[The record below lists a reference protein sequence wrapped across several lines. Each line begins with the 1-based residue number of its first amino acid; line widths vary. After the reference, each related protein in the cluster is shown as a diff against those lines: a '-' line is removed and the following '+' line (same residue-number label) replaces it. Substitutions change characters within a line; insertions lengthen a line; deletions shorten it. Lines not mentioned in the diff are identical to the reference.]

1 MLSHSPADVYT
12 EETGSTVTPHAD
24 PPTPNIQLTYRSFY
38 QQINT
43 QSHTMIVGVE
53 RSFPSGFLK
62 RGVCKGGGGRGGEG
76 QKVQYKFFCKELAK
90 KCLGLLY
97 SHH

>member
-1 MLSHSPADVYT
+1 MLSHSPTDVYT

-24 PPTPNIQLTYRSFY
+24 PPTPNIQQLTYRSFY

-53 RSFPSGFLK
+53 RSFPSRFLK
-62 RGVCKGGGGRGGEG
+62 RGVCKGGRGEG
-76 QKVQYKFFCKELAK
+76 QKFKYKFLGKELAK
-90 KCLGLLY
+90 KCLDLF
-97 SHH
+97 